1 VTAALQPD
9 QKLIDDLAS
18 GLSKDLVF
26 YIDLFRHWKVWPDE
40 FVLGMKIVRVL
51 QSDPIK
57 REYIGSSTEG
67 NIRTIKRF
75 KDPDS
80 MIPWGMNI
88 PDLKLTNVKAL
99 EPGDYY
105 IKVSVESI
113 LRKPAAGHRYCC
125 FLGIYKRVQHLQ
137 GFAPFQNSRC
147 SRGPM
152 NIFRPLILR
161 YSSSCL
167 SY

>member
-1 VTAALQPD
+1 
-9 QKLIDDLAS
+9 
-18 GLSKDLVF
+18 
-26 YIDLFRHWKVWPDE
+26 
-40 FVLGMKIVRVL
+40 MKIVRVL

-113 LRKPAAGHRYCC
+113 LRKLPPVIDTVVFWVSTKEFSISKDSPLFRIPA
-125 FLGIYKRVQHLQ
+125 VQE
-137 GFAPFQNSRC
+137 AR
-147 SRGPM
+147 
-152 NIFRPLILR
+152 
-161 YSSSCL
+161 
-167 SY
+167 